1 MSMMYVVQWKSK
13 QNGRMGRGT
22 KLFEREA
29 AEELVAE
36 LNHEYPQIEHELIEV
51 PPAAEPTP
59 PPPALQAPEA
69 AQSDEPPAPIEGP
82 ATPVESVEDAKEGEI
97 QTVPAG

>member
-51 PPAAEPTP
+51 PPAAEPAP
-59 PPPALQAPEA
+59 PPPTEQAPEP
-69 AQSDEPPAPIEGP
+69 AQSNELAVPAEG
-82 ATPVESVEDAKEGEI
+82 VEHAKEGEPH
-97 QTVPAG
+97 TVPAG

>member
-22 KLFEREA
+22 KLFVREA
-29 AEELVAE
+29 AEQLVAE
-36 LNHEYPQIEHELIEV
+36 LNHEYPQIEHELVEV
-51 PPAAEPTP
+51 PPAAEPAP
-59 PPPALQAPEA
+59 PEPAPEP
-69 AQSDEPPAPIEGP
+69 AQSDEPVAPAEG
-82 ATPVESVEDAKEGEI
+82 AEHAKEGEI

>member
-29 AEELVAE
+29 AEQLVAE
-36 LNHEYPQIEHELIEV
+36 LNHEYPQIEHELVEV
-51 PPAAEPTP
+51 PPGGES
-59 PPPALQAPEA
+59 APH
-69 AQSDEPPAPIEGP
+69 PPAPEPAQAIEPVAP
-82 ATPVESVEDAKEGEI
+82 AEGVEHAKEGEV

>member
-29 AEELVAE
+29 AEQLIAE
-36 LNHEYPQIEHELIEV
+36 LNHEYPQIEHELVEV
-51 PPAAEPTP
+51 PPAAEPAP
-59 PPPALQAPEA
+59 PPPVPQAEEPALPNEPA
-69 AQSDEPPAPIEGP
+69 A
-82 ATPVESVEDAKEGEI
+82 PVEAVEHAKEGETH
-97 QTVPAG
+97 TVPAG

>member
-29 AEELVAE
+29 AEQLIAE
-36 LNHEYPQIEHELIEV
+36 LNHEYPQIEHELVEV
-51 PPAAEPTP
+51 PPAAEPAP
-59 PPPALQAPEA
+59 PK
-69 AQSDEPPAPIEGP
+69 PAPQAEEP
-82 ATPVESVEDAKEGEI
+82 AQPNEPAAPVEGVEHAKEGETH
-97 QTVPAG
+97 TVPAG